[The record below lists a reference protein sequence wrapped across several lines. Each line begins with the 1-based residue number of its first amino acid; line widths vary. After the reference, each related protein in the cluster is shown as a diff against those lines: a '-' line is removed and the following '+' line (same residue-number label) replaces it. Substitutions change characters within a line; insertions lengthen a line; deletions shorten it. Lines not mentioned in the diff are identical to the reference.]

1 MTLDIFFTIFL
12 VLLNGFFV
20 AAEFAIVKVRS
31 SQIEVN
37 SGRSKTVSQVAKSIV
52 NNLDGYLAAT
62 QLGITLASLG
72 LGWVGEKVTTTLII
86 QLFHALNLN
95 MEEAMAHKIA
105 VPFAFLTIT
114 ILHIVFGEL
123 APKSLAIRKPV
134 PTTFTIALPLKL
146 FYVVFRPF
154 IWILNGLANVILRMV
169 GIRPVHEHEDIH
181 TEEELRVIIAES
193 HQGGVIEETE
203 KALIQNVFNLGDR
216 QVSALM
222 TPRNEV
228 VWLDITDDP
237 EVNKAKILTQKHTV
251 YPLAKGDLDHT
262 TGFVYS
268 KDLLS
273 DNFNGVVNNL
283 ESISRKLLVVTVHN
297 RTYQLLEL
305 FKRERIYQAMVV
317 DEFGSI
323 KGLVTIN
330 DIVDALVGNISE
342 TNEFEYE
349 VIRNEDGSMLVDGQL
364 PFVEFLELIGIDADP
379 QKVNITNFVTLGG
392 FILDRMGKIPT
403 TGDSINWRNLKLEV
417 IKMDQH
423 RIAKVHVC
431 NIEKDKNKDKDDDK

>member
-1 MTLDIFFTIFL
+1 MSIEIFFTIFL

-37 SGRSKTVSQVAKSIV
+37 SGRNKTVSTVAKSIL

-72 LGWVGEKVTTTLII
+72 LGWVGEKVMTEII
-86 QLFHALNLN
+86 VNLFTSLGFKPDVGVAQQV
-95 MEEAMAHKIA
+95 AIGC
-105 VPFAFLTIT
+105 AFLAIT
-114 ILHIVFGEL
+114 IMHIVFGEL

-134 PTTFTIALPLKL
+134 PTTFTVALPLKL
-146 FYVVFRPF
+146 FYIIFRPF
-154 IWILNGLANVILRMV
+154 IWILNGLANVILRII
-169 GIRPVHEHEDIH
+169 GITPVHENEDIH

-216 QVSALM
+216 HVSTLM

-228 VWLDITDDP
+228 IWLDIQDSP
-237 EVNKAKILTQKHTV
+237 EVNKAKILKHKHTM
-251 YPLAKGDLDHT
+251 YPLANGDLDHT
-262 TGFVYS
+262 TGFIYS

-273 DNFNGVVNNL
+273 DNFNAAINNL
-283 ESISRKLLVVTVHN
+283 SSLSRKLLVVTVHN

-330 DIVDALVGNISE
+330 DIVDALVGDISE

-349 VIRNEDGSMLVDGQL
+349 VTRNEDGSMLVDGQL
-364 PFVEFLELIGIDADP
+364 PFVEFLELIGVDAD
-379 QKVNITNFVTLGG
+379 QQRVNVTNFVTLGG
-392 FILDRMGKIPT
+392 FILDKLGKIPQS
-403 TGDSINWRNLKLEV
+403 GDSLQWKNLKMEV
-417 IKMDQH
+417 VKMDQH
-423 RIAKVHVC
+423 RIAKVHIS
-431 NIEKDKNKDKDDDK
+431 NIENDPKEDEE

>member
-1 MTLDIFFTIFL
+1 MTIDILFTIFL

-31 SQIEVN
+31 SQIEVS
-37 SGRSKTVSQVAKSIV
+37 SGRSKTVSLVAKSIL

-72 LGWVGEKVTTTLII
+72 LGWVGEKVMTTLII
-86 QLFHALNLN
+86 DLFNNTLN
-95 MEEAMAHKIA
+95 MRLSEETAHKA
-105 VPFAFLTIT
+105 ALPVAFMTIT

-134 PTTFTIALPLKL
+134 PTTFAVALPLKL
-146 FYVVFRPF
+146 FYIVFRPF
-154 IWILNGLANVILRMV
+154 IWILNSLANVILSLV
-169 GIRPVHEHEDIH
+169 GIKPMHEHEDIH

-228 VWLDITDDP
+228 IWLDVTDPP
-237 EVNKAKILTQKHTV
+237 EINKQKILTQKHTV
-251 YPLAKGDLDHT
+251 YPLVKGDLDNT
-262 TGFVYS
+262 TGFIYS

-273 DNFNGVVNNL
+273 ENFNGAVNNL
-283 ESISRKLLVVTVHN
+283 TAISRKLLVVTVHN
-297 RTYQLLEL
+297 RAYQLLEL
-305 FKRERIYQAMVV
+305 FKKERIYQAMVV

-330 DIVDALVGNISE
+330 DIVDALVGDISE

-349 VIRNEDGSMLVDGQL
+349 VIRNDDGSMLVDGQL
-364 PFVEFLELIGIDADP
+364 PFVEFLELMGVDADP
-379 QKVNITNFVTLGG
+379 QKANVTSFVTLGG
-392 FILDRMGKIPT
+392 FILDKLGKIPEN
-403 TGDSINWRNLKLEV
+403 GDSLNWRGLKLEV
-417 IKMDQH
+417 MKMDQH

-431 NIEKDKNKDKDDDK
+431 NIKKSQED

>member
-31 SQIEVN
+31 SQIEV
-37 SGRSKTVSQVAKSIV
+37 SAGRSKTVSQVAKNIV

-72 LGWVGEKVTTTLII
+72 LGWVGEKVMTELILNI
-86 QLFHALNLN
+86 FHALNFN
-95 MEEAMAHKIA
+95 MQEAVAHKIA
-105 VPFAFLTIT
+105 IPIAFLGIT

-134 PTTFTIALPLKL
+134 PTTFTVALPLKL

-154 IWILNGLANVILRMV
+154 IWMLNSFANVILRMV

-216 QVSALM
+216 HVSALM

-228 VWLDITDDP
+228 VWLDVDDDP

-251 YPLAKGDLDHT
+251 YPIAKGDLDHT

-273 DNFNGVVNNL
+273 DNFNGAVNNL
-283 ESISRKLLVVTVHN
+283 EAISRKLLVVTVHN

-349 VIRNEDGSMLVDGQL
+349 VIRNEDGSILVDGQL
-364 PFVEFLELIGIDADP
+364 PFVEFLEMMGIDADP
-379 QKVNITNFVTLGG
+379 QKVNVTNFVTLGG
-392 FILDRMGKIPT
+392 FILDRMGKIPEA
-403 TGDSINWRNLKLEV
+403 GDSINWRNLKLEV

-423 RIAKVHVC
+423 RIAKVHIC
-431 NIEKDKNKDKDDDK
+431 NFDKDKEKDDNK

>member
-1 MTLDIFFTIFL
+1 MSLEIFFTIFL

-37 SGRSKTVSQVAKSIV
+37 SGRNKTVSKIAKDML

-72 LGWVGEKVTTTLII
+72 LGWVGEKVMTEMII
-86 QLFHALNLN
+86 NLFTSLGL
-95 MEEAMAHKIA
+95 KPDVGIA
-105 VPFAFLTIT
+105 QKVAIGCAFLAIT

-134 PTTFTIALPLKL
+134 PTTFTVAVPLKL
-146 FYVVFRPF
+146 FYVIFRPF
-154 IWILNGLANVILRMV
+154 IWILNGLANVILRII
-169 GIRPVHEHEDIH
+169 GITPVHENEDIH

-216 QVSALM
+216 HVSTLM

-228 VWLDITDDP
+228 IWLDIQDSP
-237 EVNKAKILTQKHTV
+237 EINKAKILKHKHTM
-251 YPLAKGDLDHT
+251 YPLANGDLDHT

-273 DNFNGVVNNL
+273 DNFNAAINNL
-283 ESISRKLLVVTVHN
+283 SALSRKLLVVTVHN

-305 FKRERIYQAMVV
+305 YKRERIYQAMVV

-330 DIVDALVGNISE
+330 DIVDALVGDISE

-349 VIRNEDGSMLVDGQL
+349 VIRHEDGSMLVDGQL
-364 PFVEFLELIGIDADP
+364 PFVEFLELIGLDAD
-379 QKVNITNFVTLGG
+379 QQRVNVTNFVTLGG
-392 FILDRMGKIPT
+392 FILDKLGKIPQS
-403 TGDSINWRNLKLEV
+403 GDSLKWKNLKMEV
-417 IKMDQH
+417 VKMDQH
-423 RIAKVHVC
+423 RIAKVHIC
-431 NIEKDKNKDKDDDK
+431 NIENDSKEEEE

>member
-1 MTLDIFFTIFL
+1 MAFQIFFTIFL

-37 SGRSKTVSQVAKSIV
+37 TGRSKAVSDIAKSIV

-72 LGWVGEKVTTTLII
+72 LGWVGEKVMTSLIL
-86 QLFHALNLN
+86 QLFSFLGINLAPEVAHNAALP
-95 MEEAMAHKIA
+95 
-105 VPFAFLTIT
+105 VAFLTIT

-134 PTTFTIALPLKL
+134 PTTFAIAVPLKL
-146 FYVVFRPF
+146 FYAVFRPF
-154 IWILNGLANVILRMV
+154 IWVLNGLANVILRMI
-169 GIRPVHEHEDIH
+169 GIRPIHEHEDIH

-193 HQGGVIEETE
+193 HQGGIIEETE

-216 QVSALM
+216 HVSTLM

-228 VWLDITDDP
+228 IWLDVTASP
-237 EVNKAKILTQKHTV
+237 EINKAKILTQKHTV
-251 YPLAKGDLDHT
+251 YPLAKGDLDNT

-273 DNFNGVVNNL
+273 DNFNGAVNNL
-283 ESISRKLLVVTVHN
+283 ASISRKLLVVTVHN

-330 DIVDALVGNISE
+330 DIVDALVGDISE

-349 VIRNEDGSMLVDGQL
+349 VIRNEDGSLLVDGQL
-364 PFVEFLELIGIDADP
+364 PFVEFLELMHIDADP
-379 QKVNITNFVTLGG
+379 QKANVTSFVTLGG
-392 FILDRMGKIPT
+392 FILDKLGKIPKN
-403 TGDSINWRNLKLEV
+403 GDSLKWRNLKLEV
-417 IKMDQH
+417 KKMDQH
-423 RIAKVHVC
+423 RIAKVL
-431 NIEKDKNKDKDDDK
+431 ISTINK

>member
-1 MTLDIFFTIFL
+1 MSIEIFFTIFL

-37 SGRSKTVSQVAKSIV
+37 SGRNKTVSKIAKDIL

-72 LGWVGEKVTTTLII
+72 LGWVGEKVMTEMIVN
-86 QLFHALNLN
+86 LFTSLGFQPDAGL
-95 MEEAMAHKIA
+95 AQKISIG
-105 VPFAFLTIT
+105 FAFLAIT
-114 ILHIVFGEL
+114 IMHIVFGEL

-134 PTTFTIALPLKL
+134 PTTFTVAVPLKL
-146 FYVVFRPF
+146 FYIIFRPF
-154 IWILNGLANVILRMV
+154 IWILNGLANIILRII
-169 GIRPVHEHEDIH
+169 GITPVHENEDIH

-216 QVSALM
+216 HVSTLM

-228 VWLDITDDP
+228 VWLDIQDSP
-237 EVNKAKILTQKHTV
+237 EVNKDKILKHKHTM
-251 YPLAKGDLDHT
+251 YPLANGDLDHT
-262 TGFVYS
+262 TGFIFS

-273 DNFNGVVNNL
+273 DNFSTAITNL
-283 ESISRKLLVVTVHN
+283 SSLSRKLLVVTVHN

-305 FKRERIYQAMVV
+305 FKKERIYQAMVV

-330 DIVDALVGNISE
+330 DIVDALVGDISE

-349 VIRNEDGSMLVDGQL
+349 VTRHEDGSMIVDGQL
-364 PFVEFLELIGIDADP
+364 PFVEFLELIGVDAD
-379 QKVNITNFVTLGG
+379 QQRMNVTNFVTLGG
-392 FILDRMGKIPT
+392 FILDKLGKIPQS
-403 TGDSINWRNLKLEV
+403 GDSLQWKNLKMEV
-417 IKMDQH
+417 VKMDQH
-423 RIAKVHVC
+423 RIAKVHIS
-431 NIEKDKNKDKDDDK
+431 NIENEPKEDEE

>member
-1 MTLDIFFTIFL
+1 MTFDIIFTIFL
-12 VLLNGFFV
+12 ILLNGFFV

-37 SGRSKTVSQVAKSIV
+37 SGRSKTVSLVAKSIL

-72 LGWVGEKVTTTLII
+72 LGWVGERVVTTLIL
-86 QLFHALNLN
+86 QLFENLN
-95 MEEAMAHKIA
+95 IALSAETAHKVA
-105 VPFAFLTIT
+105 LPVAFMTIT

-154 IWILNGLANVILRMV
+154 IWVLNSLANVILSII
-169 GIRPVHEHEDIH
+169 GIKPMNEHEDIH

-228 VWLDITDDP
+228 IWLDVTDSP
-237 EVNKAKILTQKHTV
+237 EINKEKILTQKHTV
-251 YPLAKGDLDHT
+251 YPLAKGDLDNT

-273 DNFNGVVNNL
+273 ENFNGVVNDL
-283 ESISRKLLVVTVHN
+283 TAISRKLLVVTVHN
-297 RTYQLLEL
+297 RAYQLLEL
-305 FKRERIYQAMVV
+305 FKKERIYQAMVV

-330 DIVDALVGNISE
+330 DIVDALVGDISE

-349 VIRNEDGSMLVDGQL
+349 VIKNDDGSMLVDGQL
-364 PFVEFLELIGIDADP
+364 PFVEFLELMGIDADP
-379 QKVNITNFVTLGG
+379 QKTNYTSYVTLGG
-392 FILDRMGKIPT
+392 FILDKLGKIPES
-403 TGDSINWRNLKLEV
+403 GDSLKWRGLKLEV
-417 IKMDQH
+417 MQMDQH
-423 RIAKVHVC
+423 RIAKIHVSM
-431 NIEKDKNKDKDDDK
+431 IKKSQED

>member
-1 MTLDIFFTIFL
+1 MSIEIFFTIFL

-37 SGRSKTVSQVAKSIV
+37 SGRNKTVSAVAKGIL

-72 LGWVGEKVTTTLII
+72 LGWVGEKVMTEMII
-86 QLFHALNLN
+86 NLFTSLGF
-95 MEEAMAHKIA
+95 KPDIGIA
-105 VPFAFLTIT
+105 QKVAIGCAFLAIT
-114 ILHIVFGEL
+114 IMHIVFGEL

-134 PTTFTIALPLKL
+134 PTTFTVALPLKL
-146 FYVVFRPF
+146 FYIVFRPF
-154 IWILNGLANVILRMV
+154 IWILNGLANVILRII
-169 GIRPVHEHEDIH
+169 GIRPVHENEDIH

-216 QVSALM
+216 HVSTLM

-228 VWLDITDDP
+228 IWLDIQDSP
-237 EVNKAKILTQKHTV
+237 EVNKAKILKHKHTM
-251 YPLAKGDLDHT
+251 YPLANGDLDHT
-262 TGFVYS
+262 TGFIYS

-273 DNFNGVVNNL
+273 DNFSTAITNL
-283 ESISRKLLVVTVHN
+283 SSLSRKLLVVTVHN

-305 FKRERIYQAMVV
+305 FKKERIYQAMVV

-330 DIVDALVGNISE
+330 DIVDALVGDISE

-349 VIRNEDGSMLVDGQL
+349 VIRHEDGSMLVDGQL
-364 PFVEFLELIGIDADP
+364 PFVEFLELIGVDAD
-379 QKVNITNFVTLGG
+379 QQRVNVTNFVTLGG
-392 FILDRMGKIPT
+392 FILDKLGKIPQS
-403 TGDSINWRNLKLEV
+403 GDSLKWKNLKMEV
-417 IKMDQH
+417 VKMDQH
-423 RIAKVHVC
+423 RIAKVHIS
-431 NIEKDKNKDKDDDK
+431 NIENDPEEEE

>member
-37 SGRSKTVSQVAKSIV
+37 SGRSKAVSQMAKSIV

-86 QLFHALNLN
+86 QLFEALHLNL
-95 MEEAMAHKIA
+95 EEAVAHKIA
-105 VPFAFLTIT
+105 IPLAFLSIT

-134 PTTFTIALPLKL
+134 PTTFTVAVPLKL

-154 IWILNGLANVILRMV
+154 IWILNGLANVILRAV

-237 EVNKAKILTQKHTV
+237 EVNKAKILSQKHTV
-251 YPLAKGDLDHT
+251 YPLAKEDLDHT

-273 DNFNGVVNNL
+273 ENFNEVINNL

-297 RTYQLLEL
+297 RAYQLLEL

-330 DIVDALVGNISE
+330 DIVDALVGDISE

-349 VIRNEDGSMLVDGQL
+349 VIRNEDGSLLVDGQL
-364 PFVEFLELIGIDADP
+364 PFVEFLELMGLDADP
-379 QKVNITNFVTLGG
+379 QKVNIANFVTLGG

-403 TGDSINWRNLKLEV
+403 TGDSISWRNLKLEV

-423 RIAKVHVC
+423 RIAKVHIC
-431 NIEKDKNKDKDDDK
+431 NIQKDKDKEKEEEK

>member
-1 MTLDIFFTIFL
+1 MSIEIFFTIFL

-37 SGRSKTVSQVAKSIV
+37 AGRNKTVSRIAKDIL

-72 LGWVGEKVTTTLII
+72 LGWVGEKVMTEMII
-86 QLFHALNLN
+86 NLFTSLGFRPDVGLAQKV
-95 MEEAMAHKIA
+95 AIG
-105 VPFAFLTIT
+105 FAFLAIT
-114 ILHIVFGEL
+114 IMHIVFGEL

-134 PTTFTIALPLKL
+134 PTTFTVALPLKL
-146 FYVVFRPF
+146 FYIIFRPF
-154 IWILNGLANVILRMV
+154 IWILNGLANIILRII
-169 GIRPVHEHEDIH
+169 GITPVHENEDIH

-216 QVSALM
+216 HVSTLM

-228 VWLDITDDP
+228 IWLDVQDSP
-237 EVNKAKILTQKHTV
+237 EINKAKILKHKHTM
-251 YPLAKGDLDHT
+251 YPLATGDLDHT

-273 DNFNGVVNNL
+273 DNFSTAINNL
-283 ESISRKLLVVTVHN
+283 SSLSRKLLVVTVHN

-330 DIVDALVGNISE
+330 DIVDALVGDISE

-349 VIRNEDGSMLVDGQL
+349 VIRHEDGSMLVDGQL
-364 PFVEFLELIGIDADP
+364 PFVEFLELIGVDAD
-379 QKVNITNFVTLGG
+379 QQRVNLTNFVTLGG
-392 FILDRMGKIPT
+392 FILDKLGKIPQS
-403 TGDSINWRNLKLEV
+403 GDSLQWKNLKMEV
-417 IKMDQH
+417 VKMDQH
-423 RIAKVHVC
+423 RIAKVHISNVE
-431 NIEKDKNKDKDDDK
+431 NDSKEDEE

>member
-1 MTLDIFFTIFL
+1 MALDIFFTIFL

-37 SGRSKTVSQVAKSIV
+37 AGRSKTVSQVAKSII

-72 LGWVGEKVTTTLII
+72 LGWVGEKVMTTLILNI
-86 QLFHALNLN
+86 FHALGLNLN
-95 MEEAMAHKIA
+95 EQVAHNA
-105 VPFAFLTIT
+105 ALPVAFLSIT

-154 IWILNGLANVILRMV
+154 IWILNGLANIILRLV

-216 QVSALM
+216 HVSTLM

-228 VWLDITDDP
+228 VWLDVMDAP
-237 EVNKAKILTQKHTV
+237 EVNKAKILTKKHTV

-273 DNFNGVVNNL
+273 DNFNGVINNL

-330 DIVDALVGNISE
+330 DIVDALVGDISE

-349 VIRNEDGSMLVDGQL
+349 VIRNEDGSILVDGQL
-364 PFVEFLELIGIDADP
+364 PFVEFLELMGIDADP
-379 QKVNITNFVTLGG
+379 QRINDTNFVTLGG
-392 FILDRMGKIPT
+392 FILDKLGKIPQA
-403 TGDSINWRNLKLEV
+403 GDSMKWRNLKLEV
-417 IKMDQH
+417 VKMDQH
-423 RIAKVHVC
+423 RIAKVNIC
-431 NIEKDKNKDKDDDK
+431 NVNKDDDKD

>member
-37 SGRSKTVSQVAKSIV
+37 AGRSKTVTQVAKSIV

-86 QLFHALNLN
+86 QLFHTLNLN
-95 MEEAMAHKIA
+95 LAEDVAHKIA
-105 VPFAFLTIT
+105 VPFAFLSIT

-134 PTTFTIALPLKL
+134 PTTFTVALPLKL
-146 FYVVFRPF
+146 FYAVFRPF
-154 IWILNGLANVILRMV
+154 IWILNGLANVILRAV

-228 VWLDITDDP
+228 VWLDVTDDP

-251 YPLAKGDLDHT
+251 YPLAKEDLDHT

-273 DNFNGVVNNL
+273 ENFNEVINNL

-297 RTYQLLEL
+297 RAYQLLEL

-330 DIVDALVGNISE
+330 DIVDALVGDISE

-349 VIRNEDGSMLVDGQL
+349 VIRNEDGSMQVDGQL
-364 PFVEFLELIGIDADP
+364 PFVEFLEMMGIDADP
-379 QKVNITNFVTLGG
+379 QKVNIGNFVTVGG
-392 FILDRMGKIPT
+392 FILDRMGKIPVA
-403 TGDSINWRNLKLEV
+403 GDSITWRNLKLEV

-423 RIAKVHVC
+423 RIAKVYIGP
-431 NIEKDKNKDKDDDK
+431 IEKQQDAEKDEEK

>member
-1 MTLDIFFTIFL
+1 MSIEIFFTIFL

-37 SGRSKTVSQVAKSIV
+37 AGRNKTVSKIAKDIL

-72 LGWVGEKVTTTLII
+72 LGWVGEKVMTEMIVN
-86 QLFHALNLN
+86 LFTSLGFRPDVGLAQKV
-95 MEEAMAHKIA
+95 AIGC
-105 VPFAFLTIT
+105 AFLAIT
-114 ILHIVFGEL
+114 IMHIVFGEL

-134 PTTFTIALPLKL
+134 PTTFTVAVPLKL
-146 FYVVFRPF
+146 FYIIFRPF
-154 IWILNGLANVILRMV
+154 IWILNGLANVILRTI
-169 GIRPVHEHEDIH
+169 GIRPVHENEDIH

-216 QVSALM
+216 HVSTLM

-228 VWLDITDDP
+228 IWLDIQDSP
-237 EVNKAKILTQKHTV
+237 EINKAKILKHKHTM
-251 YPLAKGDLDHT
+251 YPLANGDLDHT
-262 TGFVYS
+262 TGFIYS

-273 DNFNGVVNNL
+273 DNFSSAINNL
-283 ESISRKLLVVTVHN
+283 SSLSRKLLVVTVHN

-330 DIVDALVGNISE
+330 DIVDALVGDISE

-349 VIRNEDGSMLVDGQL
+349 VIRHEDGSMLVDGQL
-364 PFVEFLELIGIDADP
+364 PFVEFLELIGVDAD
-379 QKVNITNFVTLGG
+379 QQRVNVTNFVTLGG
-392 FILDRMGKIPT
+392 FILDKLGKIPQS
-403 TGDSINWRNLKLEV
+403 GDSLEWKNLKMEV
-417 IKMDQH
+417 VKMDQH
-423 RIAKVHVC
+423 RIAKVHIS
-431 NIEKDKNKDKDDDK
+431 NIENDPKEDEE

>member
-1 MTLDIFFTIFL
+1 MSIEIFFTIFL
-12 VLLNGFFV
+12 VMLNGFFV

-37 SGRSKTVSQVAKSIV
+37 AGRNKTVSKIAKDIL

-72 LGWVGEKVTTTLII
+72 LGWVGEKVMTEMIVN
-86 QLFHALNLN
+86 LFTSLGFRPDIG
-95 MEEAMAHKIA
+95 IA
-105 VPFAFLTIT
+105 QKVAIGCAFLAIT
-114 ILHIVFGEL
+114 IMHIVFGEL

-134 PTTFTIALPLKL
+134 PTTFTVAVPLKL
-146 FYVVFRPF
+146 FYIIFRPF
-154 IWILNGLANVILRMV
+154 IWILNGLANVILRTI
-169 GIRPVHEHEDIH
+169 GIRPVHENEDIH

-216 QVSALM
+216 HVSTLM

-228 VWLDITDDP
+228 IWLDIQDSP
-237 EVNKAKILTQKHTV
+237 EINKAKILKHKHTM
-251 YPLAKGDLDHT
+251 YPLANGDLDHT
-262 TGFVYS
+262 TGFIYS

-273 DNFNGVVNNL
+273 DNFSSAINNL
-283 ESISRKLLVVTVHN
+283 SSLSRKLLVVTVHN

-330 DIVDALVGNISE
+330 DIVDALVGDISE

-349 VIRNEDGSMLVDGQL
+349 VIRHEDGSMLVDGQL
-364 PFVEFLELIGIDADP
+364 PFVEFLELIGVDAD
-379 QKVNITNFVTLGG
+379 QQRVNVTNFVTLGG
-392 FILDRMGKIPT
+392 FILDKLGKIPQS
-403 TGDSINWRNLKLEV
+403 GDSLEWKNLKMEV
-417 IKMDQH
+417 VKMDQH
-423 RIAKVHVC
+423 RIAKVHIS
-431 NIEKDKNKDKDDDK
+431 NIENDPKDDEE

>member
-1 MTLDIFFTIFL
+1 MTFDILFTIFL

-31 SQIEVN
+31 SQIEV
-37 SGRSKTVSQVAKSIV
+37 SPGRSKTVSSVAKGIL

-72 LGWVGEKVTTTLII
+72 LGWVGEKVMTTLILR
-86 QLFHALNLN
+86 LFASLNIHLAEETAHRAALPV
-95 MEEAMAHKIA
+95 AFMA
-105 VPFAFLTIT
+105 IT

-134 PTTFTIALPLKL
+134 PTTFTVALPLKL
-146 FYVVFRPF
+146 FYIIFRPF
-154 IWILNGLANVILRMV
+154 IWILNSLANVILSAI
-169 GIRPVHEHEDIH
+169 GIKPMHEHEDIH

-237 EVNKAKILTQKHTV
+237 AINKQKILTQKHTV
-251 YPLAKGDLDHT
+251 YPLADGDLDNT

-283 ESISRKLLVVTVHN
+283 ASISRKLLVVTVHN
-297 RTYQLLEL
+297 RAYQLLEL
-305 FKRERIYQAMVV
+305 FKKERIYQAMVV

-330 DIVDALVGNISE
+330 DIVDALVGDISE

-349 VIRNEDGSMLVDGQL
+349 VIRNDDGSMLVDGQL
-364 PFVEFLELIGIDADP
+364 PFVEFLEIMGVDADP
-379 QKVNITNFVTLGG
+379 QKVNVTSFVTVGG
-392 FILDRMGKIPT
+392 FILDRLGKIPEN
-403 TGDSINWRNLKLEV
+403 GDSLKWRNLKLEV
-417 IKMDQH
+417 IEMDQH
-423 RIAKVHVC
+423 RIAKIHVSVVKKS
-431 NIEKDKNKDKDDDK
+431 EDD

>member
-1 MTLDIFFTIFL
+1 MTFDIFFTIFL

-31 SQIEVN
+31 SQIEV
-37 SGRSKTVSQVAKSIV
+37 SPGRSKTVSSVAKNIL

-72 LGWVGEKVTTTLII
+72 LGWVGEKVMTTLII
-86 QLFHALNLN
+86 RLFDSLN
-95 MEEAMAHKIA
+95 MNLSEETAHKA
-105 VPFAFLTIT
+105 ALPVAFMAIT

-134 PTTFTIALPLKL
+134 PTTFAVALPLKL
-146 FYVVFRPF
+146 FFFIFRPF
-154 IWILNGLANVILRMV
+154 IWILNSLANIILSAI
-169 GIRPVHEHEDIH
+169 GIKPMHEHEDIH

-193 HQGGVIEETE
+193 HQGGIIEETE

-237 EVNKAKILTQKHTV
+237 AINKQKILTQKHTV
-251 YPLAKGDLDHT
+251 YPLADGDLDNT

-283 ESISRKLLVVTVHN
+283 SSISRKLLVVTVHN
-297 RTYQLLEL
+297 RAYQLLEL
-305 FKRERIYQAMVV
+305 FKKERIYQAMVV

-330 DIVDALVGNISE
+330 DIVDALVGDISE

-349 VIRNEDGSMLVDGQL
+349 VIRNDDGSMLVDGQL
-364 PFVEFLELIGIDADP
+364 PFVEFLEIMGVDADP
-379 QKVNITNFVTLGG
+379 QKVNVTSFVTLGG
-392 FILDRMGKIPT
+392 FILDRLGKIPEN
-403 TGDSINWRNLKLEV
+403 GDSLKWRNLKLEV
-417 IKMDQH
+417 REMDQH
-423 RIAKVHVC
+423 RIAKIHVS
-431 NIEKDKNKDKDDDK
+431 IIKKAEED

>member
-1 MTLDIFFTIFL
+1 MALEIIFTIFL

-37 SGRSKTVSQVAKSIV
+37 TGVSKTVSQVAKSIL

-72 LGWVGEKVTTTLII
+72 LGWVGEPVMSALILH
-86 QLFHALNLN
+86 LFQKLGVDITARLAQQIALP
-95 MEEAMAHKIA
+95 
-105 VPFAFLTIT
+105 VAFLAIT

-123 APKSLAIRKPV
+123 APKSMAIRKPV
-134 PTTFTIALPLKL
+134 PTTFFVALPLKI
-146 FYVVFRPF
+146 FYAIFRPF
-154 IWILNGLANVILRMV
+154 IWILNNLANLILRAI
-169 GIRPVHEHEDIH
+169 GLTPVHEHEDIH
-181 TEEELRVIIAES
+181 SEEELRVIIAES

-216 QVSALM
+216 QVSTLM

-228 VWLDITDDP
+228 VWLDLTDDP
-237 EVNKAKILTQKHTV
+237 EINKQKILTQKHTV
-251 YPLAKGDLDHT
+251 YPLGEGDLDHT

-273 DNFNGVVNNL
+273 DNFNEVIKNL
-283 ESISRKLLVVTVHN
+283 NSIARKILVVTVHN

-305 FKRERIYQAMVV
+305 FKRERIYMAMVV

-330 DIVDALVGNISE
+330 DIVDALVGDISE

-349 VIRNEDGSMLVDGQL
+349 VVRNDDGSMLVDGQL
-364 PFVEFLELIGIDADP
+364 PFVEFLELIGSEAEP
-379 QKVNITNFVTLGG
+379 QGNSFVTLGG
-392 FILDRMGKIPT
+392 FILDQLGRIPSS
-403 TGDSINWRNLKLEV
+403 GDSLEWKNIQLQV
-417 IKMDQH
+417 VKMDQH
-423 RIAKVHVC
+423 RIAKVHVSVL
-431 NIEKDKNKDKDDDK
+431 E